1 MLLKDHYT
9 QPIECLVGGIYMKY
23 HCCHC
28 RGDHPTRP
36 PYVQYGLMSR
46 YRSRGLSFEVSLTV
60 IPALVSLSVF
70 TLRIHVLESAR
81 S

>member
-1 MLLKDHYT
+1 M
-9 QPIECLVGGIYMKY
+9 QPIECLLGGITMKY
-23 HCCHC
+23 YYCYCK
-28 RGDHPTRP
+28 GDYPTRP
-36 PYVQYGLMSR
+36 HDVQYGLTSR
-46 YRSRGLSFEVSLTV
+46 YRSRRLSFKVALTV